1 METFKK
7 HWITSMG
14 MLFLFLGFLYF
25 LKMAIDQNW
34 VPPVVRAVA
43 GIAAGTSC
51 MFIGFLFFKK
61 GKITTAELLAGFG
74 ISLIFATFAYTSF
87 SSNIHWSTNSL
98 FICVLALTGL
108 FTWVGY
114 RYNLRILL
122 CISLLGGLLAPVILK
137 AGPEQIFALFLY
149 LTVLNI
155 AALFISVSK
164 GWNEIRVM
172 SFAITVIN
180 YITYYVLFDPASW
193 GKPFFYISCIF
204 VVYMIGTMIALFRQK
219 DQFAGLNLYLSII
232 NAINYVFWS
241 VFIFNQFEISYNW
254 ATILSGC
261 IFILAGAFIYFYSAK
276 SILAPAITYFGLGI
290 LLLAVSG
297 GEMKYFSEGG
307 MNYVMSA
314 GVWLLLA
321 AVMFIAGMVVK
332 RDELMYISAGGW
344 MLLLVYWLCVAWEVK
359 WVEWFGVPYIPFINP
374 GAIIWMALA
383 SMGFVFAAYFAKN
396 NRATS
401 TMYGILSHVVV
412 GGLLTVQINNLWDAY
427 DINFSVQLALSVS
440 WTIYALLMFLW
451 GAYNRDTIFRV
462 FGSVV
467 LIFTAA
473 KVLLFDLSGDATFY
487 KVLCL
492 VTLGVIILVIGYINQ
507 RWSLKESHIE
517 TDIPN
522 NGISTE
528 TIPEKE

>member
-61 GKITTAELLAGFG
+61 EKITTAELLAGFG

-172 SFAITVIN
+172 SFAITVMN

-204 VVYMIGTMIALFRQK
+204 VVYMIGTIVALFRQK
-219 DQFAGLNLYLSII
+219 DNFAGLNLYLSII

-241 VFIFNQFEISYNW
+241 IFIFNQFDISYNW
-254 ATILSGC
+254 ATILSGF
-261 IFILAGAFIYFYSAK
+261 IFVLTGAFIYFYSRK
-276 SILAPAITYFGLGI
+276 CIVAPAIIYFGLGI
-290 LLLAVSG
+290 LLLAISG
-297 GEMKYFSEGG
+297 GEMRYFSPNGI
-307 MNYVMSA
+307 NYVMSA
-314 GVWLLLA
+314 GIWLMLA
-321 AVMFIAGMVVK
+321 AIMFIAGIVSK
-332 RDELMYISAGGW
+332 KDELKYISTAGW
-344 MLLLVYWLCVAWEVK
+344 LLLLIYWACVAWEVK
-359 WVEWFGVPYIPFINP
+359 WVPWFGVTYIPFINP
-374 GAIIWMALA
+374 GALIWMALA
-383 SMGFVFAAYFAKN
+383 FLGFVFAAFFN
-396 NRATS
+396 QRNHGLS
-401 TMYGILSHVVV
+401 IGLGILSHIVV
-412 GGLLTVQINNLWDAY
+412 GGLLTVQITNVWQAY
-427 DINFSVQLALSVS
+427 SVDFSVQLALSVS
-440 WTIYALLMFLW
+440 WMIYALVLFLW

-467 LIFTAA
+467 MIFTAV
-473 KVLLFDLSGDATFY
+473 KVLLFDLSGNATIY

-492 VTLGVIILVIGYINQ
+492 ITIGVIVLGISYINQ
-507 RWSLKESHIE
+507 RWNLKETSIE
-517 TDIPN
+517 EISETN
-522 NGISTE
+522 NA
-528 TIPEKE
+528 